1 MYLPEP
7 IYNAKPV
14 VIFTAAAFVSVEPG
28 ILFNLSAACLVCAGL
43 LIIRAR
49 GII

>member
-1 MYLPEP
+1 MRLPEP

-14 VIFTAAAFVSVEPG
+14 AMLVAAAFTSAEPG
-28 ILFNLSAACLVCAGL
+28 VLFNLSAMALTCATL

>member
-14 VIFTAAAFVSVEPG
+14 VIFLAAGCIWPEPG
-28 ILFNLSAACLVCAGL
+28 ILFNLSAACLSCAGL
-43 LIIRAR
+43 MIIRAR

>member
-14 VIFTAAAFVSVEPG
+14 VMGVAAAFMSVEPG
-28 ILFNLSAACLVCAGL
+28 VLFNLSAMALACATV